1 MKKQTLIRKYAQGLV
16 NALADEAEYRRVWNE
31 LESFAGLAESNVALR
46 GALSNPFLS
55 ARKKKEIVREIL
67 EATGSGEKT
76 VRLLLLIMDHGRM
89 EMFPDIARAIPE
101 TWNERQGILTFEVS
115 SAVPMSDAQKERLA
129 AELRRIE
136 RKPVSLAFRI
146 DAKILGGLSLRK
158 GNIVYDASV
167 EGDLMKLKEIILE
180 G

>member
-16 NALADEAEYRRVWNE
+16 NALADEAEYRRVRNE
-31 LESFAGLAESNVALR
+31 LESFARLAESNAALR
-46 GALSNPFLS
+46 GALSNPFLG
-55 ARKKKEIVREIL
+55 AGKKKEIVREIL
-67 EATGSGEKT
+67 EAAGGGGKT
-76 VRLLLLIMDHGRM
+76 VRLILLIMDHGRM
-89 EMFPDIARAIPE
+89 DSLPDIAGAIPE
-101 TWNERQGILTFEVS
+101 IWNERQGVLTFEVS
-115 SAVPMSDAQKERLA
+115 SAVPLSDAQKERLE

-146 DAKILGGLSLRK
+146 DATILGGLSLRK
-158 GNIVYDASV
+158 GNIVYDISV

>member
-16 NALADEAEYRRVWNE
+16 NALADEAEYHRVRNE
-31 LESFAGLAESNVALR
+31 LEIFVGLAESHAALR

-55 ARKKKEIVREIL
+55 ARKKREIVREIL
-67 EATGSGEKT
+67 EGAGDGGKT
-76 VRLLLLIMDHGRM
+76 VRLILLIMDHGRM
-89 EMFPDIARAIPE
+89 DSLSNIVGAIPE
-101 TWNERQGILTFEVS
+101 IWNERQGVLTFEVS
-115 SAVPMSDAQKERLA
+115 SAVPLSEAQKERLA

-158 GNIVYDASV
+158 GNTVYDASV
-167 EGDLMKLKEIILE
+167 EGDLMKLKDIILE